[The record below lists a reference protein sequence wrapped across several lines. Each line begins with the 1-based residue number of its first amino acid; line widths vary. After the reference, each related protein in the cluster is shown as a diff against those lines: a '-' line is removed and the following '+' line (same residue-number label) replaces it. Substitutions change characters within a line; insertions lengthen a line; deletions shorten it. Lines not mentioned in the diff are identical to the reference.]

1 LGSREKLKMEEP
13 SLGLIRTEIL
23 LILESMLSSLI
34 KFMSSNIN
42 AVLHQKYVY
51 HPKSTPTLN
60 YTITLQEA
68 ETKETIEQIR
78 Q

>member
-1 LGSREKLKMEEP
+1 MEEP

-60 YTITLQEA
+60 ILSPSKKQ
-68 ETKETIEQIR
+68 KQKR
-78 Q
+78 L